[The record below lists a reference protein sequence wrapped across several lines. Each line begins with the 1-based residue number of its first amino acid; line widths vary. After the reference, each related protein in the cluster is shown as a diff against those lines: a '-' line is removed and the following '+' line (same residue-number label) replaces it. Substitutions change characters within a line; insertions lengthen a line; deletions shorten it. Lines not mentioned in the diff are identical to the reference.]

1 MTPQPKNRMRPIHL
15 LPLFP
20 LLLVPQAGAS
30 PVSPGFQESVVQEME
45 WGEREVEHLLN
56 RAGFGA
62 GTEQV
67 QRWAARSQ
75 AELIDHLMEPRVVAD
90 PFPYQIVE
98 RQRGALND
106 LSEDERRAEQQRIR
120 RESRRQAGDF
130 VMWWVD
136 RMITDVDPLGER
148 MTLFWHGHFTSSL
161 QTVKQGHLMIQ
172 QNELLREH
180 ALGNFGTLLRE
191 VLKDPAMIRYLDN
204 NSNRKGRP
212 NENLAREVMELFS
225 LGEGNYTED
234 DIKEAAR
241 ALSGHTAGQDGK
253 HRFVPRQHDFGEKTI
268 LGVTGKHDLDDLV
281 NILLEQDACPRWIV
295 QRLLTYFEG
304 ATPTLDRVETYARIF
319 EENGMELRPTLR
331 ALFEDPA
338 FYRPAIVGAKVLS
351 PIDYLVGLNRR
362 LESTAA
368 PLVVSQGAA
377 TLGQKLFDPPN
388 VKGWEGGF
396 AWISTST
403 LMQRGN
409 LAGMM
414 LGVIDMS
421 DLRSDEEL
429 DEMMESMDEASM
441 DDEMQMDDAATPPQ
455 RARNEMAV
463 IARAMSRFEYR
474 PRLNL
479 RARLTQADADTD
491 VKVVDL
497 MLHELLAIEVPAESA
512 GPLVTWFQ
520 AEREAMEIPEKAV
533 LRGRR
538 RGVEDLLRRLAHKIL
553 SLPEA
558 QLG

>member
-1 MTPQPKNRMRPIHL
+1 MALHSEILMRHSHL
-15 LPLFP
+15 IP
-20 LLLVPQAGAS
+20 LLLAPLAMASSATAPQSSRTIQDEAI
-30 PVSPGFQESVVQEME
+30 P
-45 WGEREVEHLLN
+45 WGEREVEHLWN

-62 GTEQV
+62 ATEQV
-67 QRWAARSQ
+67 QTWAGRSQ
-75 AELIDHLMEPRVVAD
+75 AELIDHLMAPREIAD
-90 PFPYQIVE
+90 PFPYEIIARRRDE
-98 RQRGALND
+98 LKKLGA
-106 LSEDERRAEQQRIR
+106 DERRAEQQRIR
-120 RESRRQAGDF
+120 KETRRQAGDF

-161 QTVKQGHLMIQ
+161 TTVKQGHLMIQ

-180 ALGNFGTLLRE
+180 ALGNYGVMLRG

-225 LGEGNYTED
+225 LGEGNYSED
-234 DIKEAAR
+234 DIKDAAR

-268 LGVTGKHDLDDLV
+268 LGVTGRHDLDDLV
-281 NILLEQDACPRWIV
+281 DILLEQDACSRWIAE
-295 QRLLTYFEG
+295 RLLTYFEG
-304 ATPTLDRVETYARIF
+304 AAPSLDRIETYSRIL
-319 EENGMELRPTLR
+319 EENGMEMRPTLR
-331 ALFEDPA
+331 SLFQDPD
-338 FYRPAIVGAKVLS
+338 FYRAEIVGAKVLS
-351 PIDYLVGLNRR
+351 PIDYLVGVNRR
-362 LESTAA
+362 LGSTTA
-368 PLVVSQGAA
+368 PLLVSHGAS

-414 LGVIDMS
+414 LGVINMS

-429 DEMMESMDEASM
+429 DEMMDSMDEESMDSEMEM
-441 DDEMQMDDAATPPQ
+441 DEEPARRRTRDEMST
-455 RARNEMAV
+455 
-463 IARAMSRFEYR
+463 IARAMSRFEYK

-479 RARLTQADADTD
+479 RARLSEAEAFTDAR
-491 VKVVDL
+491 VVDV
-497 MLHELLAIEVPAESA
+497 MLRELLAIEVPTESA
-512 GPLVTWFQ
+512 EPLITWFQ
-520 AEREAMEIPEKAV
+520 AEREALELPEEA
-533 LRGRR
+533 LLRR
-538 RGVEDLLRRLAHKIL
+538 RKRGIEDLLRRLAHKIL